1 MPDELHIDGFIS
13 RARPLGSLSP
23 DRTSRSTPTTQAEF
37 KATDRYVLSV
47 DTGRIWLL
55 TASQPWWE
63 YFTTHTR
70 EDGDGRPISL
80 TLWKVARGTISNFR
94 IQSPPFWSNAVA
106 ESSDVVYNGMFIN
119 ATNTNPVYAGQKY
132 DLSILFTA
140 FLTESTFAVLFQI
153 QMVSTRIEATEYP
166 Y

>member
-1 MPDELHIDGFIS
+1 MPDELLIDAFIS
-13 RARPLGSLSP
+13 RVRPLGLLSP
-23 DRTSRSTPTTQAEF
+23 DRTLRSMPTTQAEF
-37 KATDRYVLSV
+37 KAMGKYVFIV
-47 DTGRIWLL
+47 YTENWLL
-55 TASQPWWE
+55 TPSQPWWE

-94 IQSPPFWSNAVA
+94 IQSPPFWSNAVS

-132 DLSILFTA
+132 DLSIFFTN
-140 FLTESTFAVLFQI
+140 FLTENTFAVLFQT
-153 QMVSTRIEATEYP
+153 QMASTRIEATGYP